1 MEKYRESI
9 ELAEQITK
17 YLKGKLSPEEEV
29 ELKKRL
35 HDRPDGEGLLLRVRD
50 EQLIAAKKEMYDS
63 FNADKSWEKIRKVTE
78 IGRAHV

>member
-50 EQLIAAKKEMYDS
+50 EQLIAAKKEM
-63 FNADKSWEKIRKVTE
+63 
-78 IGRAHV
+78 